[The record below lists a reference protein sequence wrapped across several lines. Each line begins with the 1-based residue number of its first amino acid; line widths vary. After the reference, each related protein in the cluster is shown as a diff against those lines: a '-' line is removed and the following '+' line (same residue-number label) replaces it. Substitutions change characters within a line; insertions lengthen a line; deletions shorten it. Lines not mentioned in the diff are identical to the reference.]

1 MQSRRH
7 FRHLY
12 FTKISNFLESFRIP
26 RRHNRNPRLA
36 MMADINNR
44 ILKARS
50 RENLCHILPEGC
62 SRVFLNANAFL
73 YHTHAQ
79 HRKNL

>member
-1 MQSRRH
+1 
-7 FRHLY
+7 
-12 FTKISNFLESFRIP
+12 
-26 RRHNRNPRLA
+26 